1 MPFLNFFKPLN
12 LQPLRIPTL
21 TKGISSAK

>member
-12 LQPLRIPTL
+12 LQTLRIPTL